1 MAVEARRKKPT
12 AVFMAF
18 GTKGDVYPIAAIAAA
33 FASDQKQYEVAFVTH
48 SAHENLKGH
57 LGAKGV
63 EYVPI
68 SSPPVLSSL
77 QQKDLGEGSFI
88 LQKKEITRRHR
99 QECLS
104 TVERIYGEDPIMDGD
119 LIIINFFALEGWS
132 LAELFHVQCV
142 VAAPYVVPYSAP
154 SSFERQFRNELP
166 HLYKYLR
173 EAPTGKIGWDDV
185 IHWMWPLFTEDWGT
199 WRSLDLHLSFWPFTV
214 DPVTGLPTWH
224 VRPSSPLLLGHTTS
238 FMCLLNRK
246 DTVTGMALAKKLLSA
261 PVTGHQQLGFVVL
274 VTPVEWQF
282 SCARCAE
289 ISSLVSL
296 RKLNVEDE
304 LCSIHAKLQKFLD
317 SPAERPIFISLSSVG
332 SMGYLRNP
340 QAFLRVLGNVLNITN
355 HKFILFSAGYGPLDA
370 AIKMFAQTLSSDS
383 EQMQSSEI
391 QSCLFDGR
399 LFCFSGVVP
408 YSWLFP
414 RCAAAIHHGGS
425 GSTAAALRTGI
436 PQVCSAIE
444 LVLISSVSIV
454 AKLLNAIDCFR
465 KPHSI
470 DQFYWAERMFWLGVA
485 PETLNSACLLPD
497 KDDDTCISK
506 AANVLVGAINY
517 ALSPEVKL
525 RATQIADRI
534 STESKERMSKG
545 RGSALVVATVVVMI
559 SMVVVFQCEVAEAA
573 IYTVGGGGGWTFNV
587 AAWPKG
593 KRFKAGDTL
602 VFNYNPA
609 IHNVVAV
616 NKGGYNSCTTPR
628 GAKVYQT
635 GKDQIKLVK
644 GPNFFICNIPG
655 HCQSG
660 MKIAINAM

>member
-1 MAVEARRKKPT
+1 MAAEARRKKPT

-18 GTKGDVYPIAAIAAA
+18 GTKGDVYPVAAIAAA

-48 SAHENLKGH
+48 SEHENLKGH

-142 VAAPYVVPYSAP
+142 VAAPYVVPY
-154 SSFERQFRNELP
+154 RNELP

-224 VRPSSPLLLGHTTS
+224 VRPSSPLLLYGFS
-238 FMCLLNRK
+238 QEIVECP
-246 DTVTGMALAKKLLSA
+246 GYWPSA
-261 PVTGHQQLGFVVL
+261 VRVCGFWSL
-274 VTPVEWQF
+274 PVEWQF

-317 SPAERPIFISLSSVG
+317 SPAKRPIFISLSSHG
-332 SMGYLRNP
+332 LLEESPGIP
-340 QAFLRVLGNVLNITN
+340 SVLGNVLNITN

-470 DQFYWAERMFWLGVA
+470 GVLYAAEYVICPFILDQFYWAERMFWLGVA
-485 PETLNSACLLPD
+485 PEPLNSACLLPD
-497 KDDDTCISK
+497 KDDDTFISK
-506 AANVLVGAINY
+506 AAHVLVGAINY

-525 RATQIADRI
+525 RAAQIADRI
-534 STESKERMSKG
+534 STEVEKSKERMSKG

>member
-1 MAVEARRKKPT
+1 MAAEARRKKPT

-18 GTKGDVYPIAAIAAA
+18 GTKGDVYPVAAIAAA

-48 SAHENLKGH
+48 SEHENLKGH

-77 QQKDLGEGSFI
+77 QQKDLGG
-88 LQKKEITRRHR
+88 R
-99 QECLS
+99 
-104 TVERIYGEDPIMDGD
+104 
-119 LIIINFFALEGWS
+119 LES
-132 LAELFHVQCV
+132 CELFHVQCV

-173 EAPTGKIGWDDV
+173 EAPTGK
-185 IHWMWPLFTEDWGT
+185 
-199 WRSLDLHLSFWPFTV
+199 

-224 VRPSSPLLLGHTTS
+224 VRPSSPLLLYLHGV
-238 FMCLLNRK
+238 LLFFS
-246 DTVTGMALAKKLLSA
+246 DPLLASTDRYGFSQEIVEC
-261 PVTGHQQLGFVVL
+261 PVTGHQQLGFVVFGHSL
-274 VTPVEWQF
+274 LNG
-282 SCARCAE
+282 
-289 ISSLVSL
+289 SSLVPDHGL
-296 RKLNVEDE
+296 LEE
-304 LCSIHAKLQKFLD
+304 
-317 SPAERPIFISLSSVG
+317 SPGIPS
-332 SMGYLRNP
+332 
-340 QAFLRVLGNVLNITN
+340 VLGNVLNITN

-399 LFCFSGVVP
+399 LFCFSGYGYLVKGVLTTDVGCCTLQLAI
-408 YSWLFP
+408 S

-470 DQFYWAERMFWLGVA
+470 GVLYAAEYVICPFILDQFYWAERMFWLGVA
-485 PETLNSACLLPD
+485 PEPLNSACLLPD
-497 KDDDTCISK
+497 KDDDTFISK
-506 AANVLVGAINY
+506 AAHVLVGAINY

-525 RATQIADRI
+525 RAAQIADRI
-534 STESKERMSKG
+534 STEVE
-545 RGSALVVATVVVMI
+545 
-559 SMVVVFQCEVAEAA
+559 CEVAEAA

-593 KRFKAGDTL
+593 KPFKAGDTL
-602 VFNYNPA
+602 
-609 IHNVVAV
+609 
-616 NKGGYNSCTTPR
+616 
-628 GAKVYQT
+628 
-635 GKDQIKLVK
+635 
-644 GPNFFICNIPG
+644 G